1 MSTTPSGIV
10 IDLKKSQRPT
20 AARRDV
26 RDLDPV
32 LVMRAFCPI
41 EPDPLARALWAEPGV
56 NTRFVTVLSW
66 FFTETINDRWG
77 FTNFAAFDRPRDFC
91 VPAYVPPVRA

>member
-1 MSTTPSGIV
+1 MLTTPSGIV

-26 RDLDPV
+26 RDLDLV

-77 FTNFAAFDRPRDFC
+77 FTNLLLSTAPEISASQLTYRP
-91 VPAYVPPVRA
+91 